1 MEAKI
6 ALAHL
11 LLNFDLKL
19 APGTD
24 PKVLDVGFALV
35 PDPTAKVMI
44 RRRQKD
50 TPVELFK
57 SHPMRKKQFTVR

>member
-35 PDPTAKVMI
+35 PDPTAKVII
-44 RRRQKD
+44 RRRQED
-50 TPVELFK
+50 IPVKLFK
-57 SHPMRKKQFTVR
+57 SHPMTKN

>member
-44 RRRQKD
+44 RRRQED
-50 TPVELFK
+50 VPVELFK
-57 SHPMRKKQFTVR
+57 SHPMTKK

>member
-6 ALAHL
+6 VLAHL
-11 LLNFDLKL
+11 LLNFDLNL

-24 PKVLDVGFALV
+24 PKVLDLGFALV

-44 RRRQKD
+44 RRRLED
-50 TPVELFK
+50 IPFELFK
-57 SHPMRKKQFTVR
+57 SQPMRRK